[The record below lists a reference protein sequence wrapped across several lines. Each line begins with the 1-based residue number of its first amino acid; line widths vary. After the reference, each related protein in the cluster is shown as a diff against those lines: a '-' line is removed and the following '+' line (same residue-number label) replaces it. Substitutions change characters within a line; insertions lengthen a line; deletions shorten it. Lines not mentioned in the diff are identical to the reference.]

1 MDKKISGKKLTTGV
15 AKVVA
20 GAHIVLPIFE
30 LANEKYEE
38 GKKDLVDISDIY
50 PENRCIFKD
59 GIEDVLNKR
68 GLSVQIKPLIKDD
81 ANAKYHNYR
90 ESQIVKYQVGKR
102 INPKYA
108 KIGSIVSIDYIT
120 KEVIDESIRLY
131 EEEKKINEEQRK
143 EKKQIKEN
151 RKERRKN
158 KKIQIKEK
166 AISIFK
172 KGK

>member
-1 MDKKISGKKLTTGV
+1 M
-15 AKVVA
+15 
-20 GAHIVLPIFE
+20 PIFE

-90 ESQIVKYQVGKR
+90 ESQIVTITNSK
-102 INPKYA
+102 
-108 KIGSIVSIDYIT
+108 VSSW
-120 KEVIDESIRLY
+120 K
-131 EEEKKINEEQRK
+131 
-143 EKKQIKEN
+143 
-151 RKERRKN
+151 KN
-158 KKIQIKEK
+158 K
-166 AISIFK
+166 S
-172 KGK
+172 